1 MTLKSEDESTP
12 GSEGWPFLRM
22 HYIKVCDPV
31 PLSRF
36 HCPGSQSV
44 THLHVTPVCG
54 VSGWWVWGALYWKH
68 LLTLAA
74 SITSTSVGDHLVLK
88 HCNCQEGKY

>member
-31 PLSRF
+31 PLSCF
-36 HCPGSQSV
+36 HCPESQSGH
-44 THLHVTPVCG
+44 HLHMTPVCG
-54 VSGWWVWGALYWKH
+54 VSGWCVWEG
-68 LLTLAA
+68 
-74 SITSTSVGDHLVLK
+74 STVLETAPYTGSQ
-88 HCNCQEGKY
+88 HY